1 MFVEKKKTG
10 FKYVICFGDCYI
22 EKTHFEYLE
31 KGITLS
37 CRYFCS
43 THFHGNF
50 NNAVTR
56 DI

>member
-1 MFVEKKKTG
+1 MLFVLVTTTLKKPISSV
-10 FKYVICFGDCYI
+10 F
-22 EKTHFEYLE
+22 E